1 MNLTEL
7 RFLRGPNR
15 YARQPCLMAVIELG
29 HDIPPTPLPEA
40 AAALLASL
48 AGPALARHAT
58 AVHLVCALAQAL
70 QRAAGCTTAFWTVRQ
85 EHGWPQRYRI
95 ALGYR
100 IEALAESALEQS
112 MQITA
117 RLLQGQAAYADAA
130 AALSS
135 LRLLAQQH
143 ATPPGAAAIA
153 RAALARR
160 IPLQTLAEPG
170 QPAQLGWGYR
180 QQRLHAA
187 DAAEMDCM
195 AAEPAR
201 QAAGALLGTLF
212 PHGGDGRIPVIAV
225 AGTNGKTT
233 TTRMLGHALTRAGLR
248 TGIATTEGIHVA
260 GQQIDEGD
268 CTGYWSARMV
278 LEAVHAEVA
287 VLETARGGLLK
298 RGLGFDRCDV
308 AVMLNVSADHLGMDG
323 VHSVEELAE
332 VKSVVARSAR
342 RAAVLNAEDGHCV
355 AMRARLGRGVEVI
368 YFSMDHAAPVLLRHL
383 AQGGRGVYLQ
393 DGRIMLASQ
402 GRHRPLIEVNAMPA
416 ALGGHAMHNV
426 ANAMAAT
433 AALIGAGH
441 APELAVAGLAS
452 FVSDAAGNP
461 LRANLFEAG
470 GIAILVDYA
479 HNSAACA
486 SLVAMA
492 RSLCSGRLRAVITV
506 PGDRRDCDLADIGR
520 ICGGGFDELLVYE
533 AEPRGRPPGDTA
545 DHLLAG
551 ARQAGVGWS
560 DAEPD
565 VRQALARMLAR
576 CQPGDMLVFTC
587 GGSLDDLVAVLRPLY
602 PEAAQTVARQL
613 G

>member
-15 YARQPCLMAVIELG
+15 YARQPCLMAVIEPG
-29 HDIPPTPLPEA
+29 HDLPLTPLPEA
-40 AAALLASL
+40 AASLLATL
-48 AGPALARHAT
+48 GGQALGRHAT
-58 AVHLVCALAQAL
+58 AIHLVGALAQSL
-70 QRAAGCTTAFWTVRQ
+70 QRAAGCTTGFWVVHQ
-85 EHGWPQRYRI
+85 EHGWPHRYRL

-112 MQITA
+112 IQLTA
-117 RLLQGQAAYADAA
+117 HLLQGQAADAGS
-130 AALSS
+130 ALSS
-135 LRLLAQQH
+135 LRLLAIQH
-143 ATPPGAAAIA
+143 AAPPGEAAIA
-153 RAALARR
+153 KAALARR
-160 IPLQTLAEPG
+160 IPLQKLSEAE
-170 QPAQLGWGYR
+170 QACQLGWGYR

-187 DAAEMDCM
+187 NASELDRM

-201 QAAGALLGTLF
+201 QAANALLATLF
-212 PHGGDGRIPVIAV
+212 PHGSDGRIPVIAV

-233 TTRMLGHALTRAGLR
+233 TTRMIGHALTCAGLR
-248 TGIATTEGIHVA
+248 TGIATTEGIQVA
-260 GQQIDEGD
+260 GQPIDEGD

-278 LEAVHAEVA
+278 LEAAQAEVA

-323 VHSVEELAE
+323 VHSVAELAD

-342 RAAVLNAEDGHCV
+342 KAAVLNAEDAHCV
-355 AMRARLGRGVEVI
+355 AMRDRLGRGVEVI

-383 AQGGRGVYLQ
+383 AQGGRGVYLK
-393 DGRIMLASQ
+393 DGRIMLASHGQ
-402 GRHRPLIEVNAMPA
+402 RRPLIEVTAMPA

-441 APELAVAGLAS
+441 APELATAALAS

-461 LRANLFEAG
+461 LRANLFEAD

-479 HNSAACA
+479 HNNAACA
-486 SLVAMA
+486 SLVKMA

-520 ICGGGFDELLVYE
+520 ICGAGFDELLVYE

-545 DHLLAG
+545 NRLLAG

-565 VRQALARMLAR
+565 VRRALSRMLAR
-576 CQPGDMLVFTC
+576 CQAGDMLVFTC

-602 PEAAQTVARQL
+602 PEAAQTVASQL

>member
-15 YARQPCLMAVIELG
+15 YARQPCLMAVIELC
-29 HDIPPTPLPEA
+29 DDVLPTPPAEAVASLP
-40 AAALLASL
+40 AALAV
-48 AGPALARHAT
+48 PALAMHAT
-58 AVHLVCALAQAL
+58 AVHLVGALAQAL
-70 QRAAGCTTAFWTVRQ
+70 QRAAGCTTDFWTVRQ
-85 EHGWPQRYRI
+85 EHGWPQRYRL

-112 MQITA
+112 MRMTA
-117 RLLQGQAAYADAA
+117 RLLQGQPPDAGS
-130 AALSS
+130 ALSS
-135 LRLLAQQH
+135 LRLIAQQH

-160 IPLQTLAEPG
+160 IPLQALSEPG
-170 QPAQLGWGYR
+170 QSCQLGWGYR
-180 QQRLHAA
+180 QHRLHAA
-187 DAAEMDCM
+187 DAAGLDCL
-195 AAEPAR
+195 AEEAAR

-212 PHGGDGRIPVIAV
+212 PPGSDGRIPVIAV

-233 TTRMLGHALTRAGLR
+233 TTRMIGHALTRAGLR
-248 TGIATTEGIHVA
+248 TGVATTEGIHVA

-278 LEAVHAEVA
+278 LEAAQAEVA

-323 VHSVEELAE
+323 VHSVDELAE

-342 RAAVLNAEDGHCV
+342 KAAVLNAQDARCV
-355 AMRARLGRGVEVI
+355 AMRARLGRGVEVL

-393 DGRIMLASQ
+393 DGRIVLASRGQ
-402 GRHRPLIEVNAMPA
+402 RRPLIEVNAMPS

-433 AALIGAGH
+433 AALVGAGH

-452 FVSDAAGNP
+452 FVSDAADNP

-492 RSLCSGRLRAVITV
+492 RSLRSGRLRAVITV

-520 ICGGGFDELLVYE
+520 ICGAGFDELLVYE

-545 DHLLAG
+545 HHLLAG

-576 CQPGDMLVFTC
+576 CQAGDMLVFTC
-587 GGSLDDLVAVLRPLY
+587 GGSLADLAAVLRPLY
-602 PEAAQTVARQL
+602 PEAAQAVARQL
-613 G
+613 P

>member
-1 MNLTEL
+1 MKLLEL

-15 YARQPCLMAVIELG
+15 YARQPCLMAVIELDHG
-29 HDIPPTPLPEA
+29 LPASPLPA
-40 AAALLASL
+40 AATLLLSAL
-48 AGPALARHAT
+48 AGQALPRDATPAHLAG
-58 AVHLVCALAQAL
+58 ALAQCL
-70 QRAAGCTTAFWTVRQ
+70 QRAAGCTTGFRSVQQ
-85 EHGWPQRYRI
+85 EHGLPHRCRL
-95 ALGYR
+95 ALGYQR
-100 IEALAESALEQS
+100 EELAESALEYA
-112 MQITA
+112 MQLA
-117 RLLQGQAAYADAA
+117 DHVMQGQAADAGP
-130 AALSS
+130 ALSS
-135 LRLLAQQH
+135 LRLLAKQH
-143 ATPPGAAAIA
+143 VAGPGAAAIN

-160 IPLQTLAEPG
+160 IPSQPLSAPEPLC
-170 QPAQLGWGYR
+170 QLGWGSR
-180 QQRLHAA
+180 QHRLHAA
-187 DAAEMDCM
+187 DVAELDRMP
-195 AAEPAR
+195 AQAAR
-201 QAAGALLGTLF
+201 QTASALLDTLF
-212 PHGGDGRIPVIAV
+212 PSGSDGRIPVIAV

-233 TTRMLGHALTRAGLR
+233 TTRMIGHALRLAGLR
-248 TGIATTEGIHVA
+248 TGIATTEGIHVD
-260 GQQIDEGD
+260 GQRIDEGD

-278 LEAVHAEVA
+278 LEAAQADAA

-323 VHSVEELAE
+323 VHTVAELAE

-355 AMRARLGRGVEVI
+355 AMRTRLGRGVEAI

-383 AQGGRGVYLQ
+383 AEGGRAVYLKE
-393 DGRIMLASQ
+393 GRMMLASQ
-402 GRHRPLIEVNAMPA
+402 GQFDPLLDVKSMPA

-426 ANAMAAT
+426 ANALAAT

-441 APELAVAGLAS
+441 APELAVAALSS

-486 SLVAMA
+486 SLVKMA
-492 RSLCSGRLRAVITV
+492 RSLCSGRLRAVVTV

-520 ICGGGFDELLVYE
+520 VCGAGFDELLVYE

-545 DHLLAG
+545 SRLLAG
-551 ARQAGVGWS
+551 ARESGAGWME
-560 DAEPD
+560 AEPD
-565 VRQALARMLAR
+565 VREALARMLAR

-587 GGSLDDLVAVLRPLY
+587 GGSLDDLIAVLRPLF
-602 PEAAQTVARQL
+602 PVAAQAIARQVK
-613 G
+613 

>member
-1 MNLTEL
+1 MKLVEL

-29 HDIPPTPLPEA
+29 HAVLALPLPDA
-40 AAALLASL
+40 VTSLLSSL
-48 AGPALARHAT
+48 AGHALARDAT
-58 AVHLVCALAQAL
+58 PVHLVGALAQSL
-70 QRAAGCTTAFWTVRQ
+70 QRAAGCTTGFWTVQQ
-85 EHGWPQRYRI
+85 EHGLPHRYRL

-100 IEALAESALEQS
+100 IEELAESALEHS
-112 MQITA
+112 MQLA
-117 RLLQGQAAYADAA
+117 DRLLQGQPADAGP
-130 AALSS
+130 ALAS
-135 LRLLAQQH
+135 LRQLAQQH
-143 ATPPGAAAIA
+143 APSPGAVAINW
-153 RAALARR
+153 AALARR
-160 IPLQTLAEPG
+160 IPS
-170 QPAQLGWGYR
+170 QPLSGPEQLYRLGWGSR
-180 QQRLHAA
+180 QLRLHAA
-187 DAAEMDCM
+187 DAIELDRMGAV
-195 AAEPAR
+195 PAR
-201 QAAGALLGTLF
+201 QAARALLDTLF
-212 PHGGDGRIPVIAV
+212 PSGSDGRIPVIAV

-233 TTRMLGHALTRAGLR
+233 TTRMIGHALRLAGLR
-248 TGIATTEGIHVA
+248 TGVATTEGIHVD
-260 GQQIDEGD
+260 GRQIDEGD

-278 LEAVHAEVA
+278 LEAAQADAA

-323 VHSVEELAE
+323 VHTVAELAE

-355 AMRARLGRGVEVI
+355 ATRTRLGSGVEVI
-368 YFSMDHAAPVLLRHL
+368 YFSMDHEAPVLLRHL
-383 AQGGRGVYLQ
+383 AEGGRAVYLK
-393 DGRIMLASQ
+393 DGRMMLASHGQ
-402 GRHRPLIEVNAMPA
+402 LDPLLDVKSMPA

-426 ANAMAAT
+426 ANALAAT

-441 APELAVAGLAS
+441 APELAVAALSS
-452 FVSDAAGNP
+452 FVSDATANP

-470 GIAILVDYA
+470 GIGILVDYA

-486 SLVAMA
+486 SLVTMA
-492 RSLCSGRLRAVITV
+492 RSLCSGRLRAVVTV

-520 ICGGGFDELLVYE
+520 VCGAGFDELLVYE

-545 DHLLAG
+545 SHLLAG
-551 ARQAGVGWS
+551 AREAGAGWM

-587 GGSLDDLVAVLRPLY
+587 GGSLDDLIAVLRPLH
-602 PEAAQTVARQL
+602 PVAAQTMARQVK
-613 G
+613 